1 MPGPETAPPAWA
13 LWPTTVFR
21 GVGQIM
27 FQGHALTGVLFTV
40 GIAAGCSV
48 DGMAAAWMAVA
59 GVLGSLLGAVVSW
72 GLGFDSATRADGLD
86 GFNPALVGIGTFF
99 FFQPSAAAAGLFA
112 GFAVAATL
120 VAAAA
125 RRYVPFPAYTMPFV
139 LCTWALHAAG
149 ARLGLAP
156 VAWPLPVTHGLEISE
171 AVVEGLSEV
180 MLIGGNPYT
189 GLVFLA
195 AIAVSNWRHAAL
207 AVLGAAV
214 GAMMAVYHGD
224 ADDNVNLGLYGYN
237 AVLVVI
243 AVYLWRPSLLAPLL
257 GAVVS
262 VVITEFFPGTG
273 LPALTA
279 PFVLAT
285 WAVRAVGR
293 AEQSFL
299 PR

>member
-1 MPGPETAPPAWA
+1 
-13 LWPTTVFR
+13 
-21 GVGQIM
+21 M
-27 FQGHALTGVLFTV
+27 FQGHALTGVLFTA
-40 GIAAGCSV
+40 GIAVGGAAAV
-48 DGMAAAWMAVA
+48 WMAAA
-59 GVLGSLLGAVVSW
+59 GVVGSLTGAVVARA
-72 GLGFDSATRADGLD
+72 LRFDPTAWADGIN
-86 GFNPALVGIGTFF
+86 GFNPALVGMATFF
-99 FFQPSAAAAGLFA
+99 FFKPSAPAAGLFV

-120 VAAAA
+120 LAAAV
-125 RRYVPFPAYTMPFV
+125 RRYVPVPAYTMPFV
-139 LCTWALHAAG
+139 VCTWVLHAAG
-149 ARLGLAP
+149 VRLGLDP
-156 VAWPLPVTHGLEISE
+156 VAWPAPVTHGLEISE

-189 GLVFLA
+189 GLIFLA

-207 AVLGAAV
+207 AVLGAVV
-214 GAMMAVYHGD
+214 GAVLAVYHGD

-237 AVLVVI
+237 AVLVTI

-262 VVITEFFPGTG
+262 VVITEFFPETG

-279 PFVLAT
+279 PFVLAA